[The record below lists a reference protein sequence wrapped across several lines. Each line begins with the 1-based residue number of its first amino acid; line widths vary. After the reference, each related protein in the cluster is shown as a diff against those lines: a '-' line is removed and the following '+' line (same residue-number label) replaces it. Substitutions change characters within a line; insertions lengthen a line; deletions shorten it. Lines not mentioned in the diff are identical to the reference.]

1 MGAEGLAWAEEV
13 DQLLEGLE
21 VAGLAFAPLQGTQQ
35 LHAPRQAIAAGGA
48 PAAGLAGEELFHVA
62 QQGNHVDAVVHRHGQ
77 AGAHPGADL
86 GDAAGEHLRIQVLRE
101 QEAGT
106 GAAGLPGPEL
116 EAVAHAAGVVLE
128 QLAGADAERQ
138 FPQAG
143 VLHLA
148 GEAHQLGAHVFAA
161 GAGQGLVP
169 VHAVADDGRH
179 VAQRLHVV
187 HAGRLTPDADGGR
200 EGRFGTRVGAAAFQR
215 VDQRGL
221 FAADVAAGTGVDEQL
236 EIEAAAE
243 DVLAEQAGG
252 LGFVDGAVE
261 VARRVDV
268 FAAQEDVAAVG
279 LQRARGNQHA
289 FHQQVRQLLHEH
301 AVLPG
306 VRLHLVR
313 VAQQV
318 ADVQRLVLRHQ
329 APLHAGGE
337 ARAAAALEAGVL
349 DGLDDVVLGH
359 LGQRLA
365 RRGIAV
371 LALVFLEPDGL
382 GVFAQAPGQRM
393 GFRRTRHAVGRTN
406 GGKGHT

>member
-1 MGAEGLAWAEEV
+1 M
-13 DQLLEGLE
+13 
-21 VAGLAFAPLQGTQQ
+21 
-35 LHAPRQAIAAGGA
+35 
-48 PAAGLAGEELFHVA
+48 
-62 QQGNHVDAVVHRHGQ
+62 
-77 AGAHPGADL
+77 
-86 GDAAGEHLRIQVLRE
+86 
-101 QEAGT
+101 
-106 GAAGLPGPEL
+106 
-116 EAVAHAAGVVLE
+116 
-128 QLAGADAERQ
+128 
-138 FPQAG
+138 
-143 VLHLA
+143 
-148 GEAHQLGAHVFAA
+148 
-161 GAGQGLVP
+161 
-169 VHAVADDGRH
+169 
-179 VAQRLHVV
+179 
-187 HAGRLTPDADGGR
+187 
-200 EGRFGTRVGAAAFQR
+200 
-215 VDQRGL
+215 
-221 FAADVAAGTGVDEQL
+221 DEQL